1 MATIKIKR
9 SSVANAVG
17 PENEG
22 EISTNLIDKKLFVG
36 LGTSKGVAT
45 FVDEGQ
51 VDGKITNALTSAFT
65 YKGTVGGNNQA
76 ADAASVADPTVLAS
90 VVKTGDYYKVIT
102 KGYLN
107 AHGAT
112 DNTSAFYVNPND
124 GVVYNGTG
132 WDIIDNTNS
141 TVASTGA
148 SLNVTGSTDL
158 GYNIEVQNV
167 DGGSFGS

>member
-17 PENEG
+17 PDNAG

-36 LGTSKGVAT
+36 LGTDSGVAT
-45 FVDEGQ
+45 FVDEVQ
-51 VDGKITNALTSAFT
+51 VDGKITSALTSAFT
-65 YKGTVGGNNQA
+65 YKGTVEGNGQT
-76 ADAASVADPTVLAS
+76 ADAIIATPVSLAS
-90 VVKTGDYYKVIT
+90 VVSVGDYYKVIT

-112 DNTSAFYVNPND
+112 DNTSAFYVNAND
-124 GVVYNGTG
+124 GVVYNGSG

-158 GYNIEVQNV
+158 GYNIEVQTV